1 MLKLMRDSFQQLK
14 WILIVLVAVFVLF
27 VFVDWGAGGLG
38 GGQANAT
45 QAFAA
50 RVNGETI
57 SLNEYARAY
66 KNLEDMYRQ
75 MYSQQGQ
82 FTPEMAQAMGLPK
95 QVLDSLVDQRL
106 ISQEGM
112 RLNLGASPEEVRRKL
127 LESSIFVRDGKFV
140 GMEDYT
146 RYVTGPLGYP
156 SAAAFEEALSRDIT
170 LQKVQSAFENSIVIS
185 PKAAEAEYRRMNEA
199 AKIRYVVYPAARE
212 MANVSVTDAEVLAF
226 FKANQSKYQHGEQ
239 RQLRYLAADAARLRQ
254 QINPSDAEL
263 RKRYDANK
271 EQEYKRPDSA
281 HVLHIL
287 VKVEPGSPAN
297 VDAAAKT
304 KADGLVAQLR
314 GGGDFAAL
322 AAANSQ
328 DPSSAGNG
336 GDMGWVDRGQTVEPF
351 ERAIFSLPLNTV
363 DVVKSPEYGY
373 HIVKV
378 VERRPAGYR
387 TFEEVKTEL
396 QARVADEMA
405 QDQARS
411 EITRIAA
418 LLRQN
423 KPENVNAF
431 VANANERVSSKDT
444 GWFSKNEPVPGLGM
458 NQALVQWA
466 FSAKQGDVGEV
477 TQTQSGMIIPYVAG
491 IRAAGVP
498 DLKEIRAK
506 VEEDA
511 KLAKAKSSAARAL
524 QAAMAGATT
533 VDAVGAKLGLT
544 ATDASVNR
552 QQGQVAG
559 INGNAPELIDAAIN
573 GRLGAV
579 NGPLQVGDGAVVFQI
594 TEQKKVTPQE
604 LAQNRVSYIDTLRQQ
619 QARSLRAVLVE
630 RLRKEARVEI
640 NDELIR
646 PTTRPAGL

>member
-14 WILIVLVAVFVLF
+14 WILIALVAIFVLF
-27 VFVDWGAGGLG
+27 VFVDWGAGGMG
-38 GGQANAT
+38 GGQTNAT
-45 QAFAA
+45 QTFAA

-57 SLNEYARAY
+57 SINEYARMY
-66 KNLEDMYRQ
+66 KQYQDMYRQ
-75 MYSQQGQ
+75 MYGGQ
-82 FTPEMAQAMGLPK
+82 EFTEEMAQSMGLPK
-95 QVLDSLVDQRL
+95 QVLDSLIDQRL
-106 ISQEGM
+106 LSQQGA
-112 RLNLGASPEEVRRKL
+112 RLNLGATPEEIRRRL
-127 LESSIFVRDGKFV
+127 MESPTFTQDGKFV
-140 GMEDYT
+140 GMELYT
-146 RYVTGPLGYP
+146 RYVTGPLGFP
-156 SAAAFEEALSRDIT
+156 SAAAFEEALGRDIT

-185 PKAAEAEYRRMNEA
+185 PKAAEAEYRRMNES
-199 AKIRYVVYPAARE
+199 AKIRYVLYPAAKDI
-212 MANVSVTDAEVLAF
+212 ATVSVSDAEVQAY

-239 RQLRYLAADAARLRQ
+239 RQVRYLLADAGRLRAQ
-254 QINPSDAEL
+254 LTPSDAEL
-263 RKRYDANK
+263 RKRYDANR
-271 EQEYKRPDSA
+271 EQEYKRPESA

-287 VKVEPGSPAN
+287 VKVDPGSPAD
-297 VDAAAKT
+297 VDAAAKA

-314 GGGDFAAL
+314 AGGDFAAL

-351 ERAIFSLPLNTV
+351 ERGIFSVPLNTV
-363 DVVKSPEYGY
+363 DVVKSQEYGY
-373 HIVKV
+373 HIIKV

-387 TFEEVKTEL
+387 SFEEVKPEL

-418 LLRQN
+418 VLRQK
-423 KPENVNAF
+423 KPENVQAF
-431 VANANERVSSKDT
+431 VAQSNDRVSSNDT
-444 GWFSKNEPVPGLGM
+444 GWFAKNEQIPGLGM
-458 NQALVQWA
+458 NQALSQWV

-477 TQTQSGMIIPYVAG
+477 TQTQRGLVIPYVAG
-491 IRAAGVP
+491 VRAAGVP
-498 DLKEIRAK
+498 DIKEIRAK

-511 KLAKAKSSAARAL
+511 KLAKAKEAASRAL
-524 QAAMAGATT
+524 QAAMAGAPN
-533 VDAVGAKLGLT
+533 VDAVAAKLGLS
-544 ATDASVNR
+544 AVDASVNR

-559 INGNAPELIDAAIN
+559 INGAAPELIDAAIN
-573 GRLGAV
+573 GRIGAV
-579 NGPLQVGDGAVVFQI
+579 SGPIAVGDGAVIYQI
-594 TEQKKVTPQE
+594 SEQKKVTPQE
-604 LAQNRVSYIDTLRQQ
+604 LEQNRTAYIDNLRQQ

>member
-1 MLKLMRDSFQQLK
+1 MRDSFQHLK

-27 VFVDWGAGGLG
+27 VFVDWGAGGMG
-38 GGQANAT
+38 GGTTNAT

-57 SLNEYARAY
+57 TINEYSRMY
-66 KNLEDMYRQ
+66 KQYTDMYSQ
-75 MYSQQGQ
+75 MYGQQGQ

-95 QVLDSLVDQRL
+95 QVLDSLIDQRL
-106 ISQEGM
+106 MSQEGA
-112 RLNLGASPEEVRRKL
+112 RLNLAATPEEVRRKL
-127 LESSIFVRDGKFV
+127 LESPTFLQDGKFV
-140 GMEDYT
+140 GMELYN

-156 SAAAFEEALSRDIT
+156 SAAAFEEALARDIT

-199 AKIRYVVYPAARE
+199 AKIRYVFYPAARDL
-212 MANVSVTDAEVLAF
+212 ATVSVTDAEVQAF
-226 FKANQSKYQHGEQ
+226 YKANQSRYQHGEQ
-239 RQLRYLAADAARLRQ
+239 RQIRYLLADAGKLRA
-254 QINPSDAEL
+254 QIQPSDAEL
-263 RKRYDANK
+263 RKRYDANR
-271 EQEYKRPDSA
+271 QEYKTQEAA

-287 VKVEPGSPAN
+287 VKVEPGSPAP
-297 VDAAAKT
+297 VDAAAKA
-304 KADGLVAQLR
+304 KADSLVAQLR
-314 GGGDFAAL
+314 AGGNFAQL
-322 AAANSQ
+322 ASANSQ

-336 GDMGWVDRGQTVEPF
+336 GDMGWVERGQTVEPF
-351 ERAIFSLPLNTV
+351 DRAIFTLPLNSI
-363 DVVKSPEYGY
+363 DVVKSAEYGY
-373 HIVKV
+373 HIVKI
-378 VERRPAGYR
+378 VERRPAGFR
-387 TFEEVKTEL
+387 SFEEVKPEL

-418 LLRQN
+418 LLRQK
-423 KPENVNAF
+423 KPENVQAF
-431 VANANERVSSKDT
+431 VAQANDRVASFEAP
-444 GWFSKNEPVPGLGM
+444 WFGKNDQIPGLGM
-458 NQALVQWA
+458 NQALSQWV
-466 FSAKQGDVGEV
+466 FSAKEGDVGEV
-477 TQTQSGMIIPYVAG
+477 TQTQRGMIIPYVSG
-491 IRAAGVP
+491 VRAAGVP

-511 KLAKAKSSAARAL
+511 KLGKAKTSATRAL
-524 QAAMAGATT
+524 QAAMAGAPT
-533 VDAVGAKLGLT
+533 VDAVAAKLGLT
-544 ATDASVNR
+544 ATEASVNR
-552 QQGQVAG
+552 QQGQIAG

-579 NGPLQVGDGAVVFQI
+579 NGPLAVGDGAVVFQI

-630 RLRKEARVEI
+630 RLRKEARVEV

-646 PTTRPAGL
+646 PTSTPAGL

>member
-14 WILIVLVAVFVLF
+14 WILIALVAIFVLF
-27 VFVDWGAGGLG
+27 VFVDWGAGGMG
-38 GGQANAT
+38 GGQTNAT
-45 QAFAA
+45 QTFAA

-57 SLNEYARAY
+57 SINEYARMY
-66 KNLEDMYRQ
+66 KQYEDMYRQ
-75 MYSQQGQ
+75 MYGGQ
-82 FTPEMAQAMGLPK
+82 AFTPEMAQSMGLPK
-95 QVLDSLVDQRL
+95 QVLDSLIDQRL
-106 ISQEGM
+106 LSQEGS
-112 RLNLGASPEEVRRKL
+112 RLNLGATPEEIRRKL
-127 LESSIFVRDGKFV
+127 MESPTFTQDGKFV
-140 GMEDYT
+140 GMELYT
-146 RYVTGPLGYP
+146 RYVTGPLGFP
-156 SAAAFEEALSRDIT
+156 SAAAFEEALGRDIT

-185 PKAAEAEYRRMNEA
+185 PKAAEAEYRRMNES
-199 AKIRYVVYPAARE
+199 AKIRYVLYPAARDI
-212 MANVSVTDAEVLAF
+212 ATVSVSDAEVQAY

-239 RQLRYLAADAARLRQ
+239 RQVRYLLADAGRLRAQ
-254 QINPSDAEL
+254 LTPSDAEL
-263 RKRYDANK
+263 RKRYDANR
-271 EQEYKRPDSA
+271 EQEYKRPESA

-287 VKVEPGSPAN
+287 VKVEPGSPAD
-297 VDAAAKT
+297 VDAAAKA

-314 GGGDFAAL
+314 SGGDFAAL

-351 ERAIFSLPLNTV
+351 ERAIFSVPLNTV
-363 DVVKSPEYGY
+363 DVVKSQEYGY
-373 HIVKV
+373 HIIKV
-378 VERRPAGYR
+378 VERRAPGYR
-387 TFEEVKTEL
+387 SFEEVKPEL

-418 LLRQN
+418 VLRQK
-423 KPENVNAF
+423 KPENVQAF
-431 VANANERVSSKDT
+431 VAQANDRVSSNDT
-444 GWFSKNEPVPGLGM
+444 GWFAKNEQIPGLGM
-458 NQALVQWA
+458 NQALAQWV

-477 TQTQSGMIIPYVAG
+477 TQTQRGMIIPYVAG
-491 IRAAGVP
+491 VRAAGVP

-511 KLAKAKSSAARAL
+511 KLAKAKEAASRAL
-524 QAAMAGATT
+524 QAAMAGAPN
-533 VDAVGAKLGLT
+533 VDAVAAKLGLS
-544 ATDASVNR
+544 AVDASVNR

-559 INGNAPELIDAAIN
+559 INGAAPELIDAAIN
-573 GRLGAV
+573 GRIGAIS
-579 NGPLQVGDGAVVFQI
+579 GPITVGDGAVLYQI
-594 TEQKKVTPQE
+594 SEQKKVTPQE
-604 LAQNRVSYIDTLRQQ
+604 LEQNRTAYIDNLRQQ